1 MKGSSHSQ
9 AAGAQA
15 FRRRR
20 WGWLLP
26 LLVGAAFLAEIA
38 FLGRLD
44 MAKNAE
50 AVESWTTSFYR
61 RSGHWGDAV
70 GGGATPR
77 AGGDGDGEDEEIRR
91 CEQRL
96 EREDAVPYDRDFDRD
111 PVLVG
116 GAAKDWNKCY
126 VGCEFGFSASKT
138 PDATFGIAPDPSV
151 DGIIR
156 SMESSQYYSENNI
169 DVARGRGYKIVMT
182 TSLSSD
188 VPVGYFSWAEYDI
201 MAPVP
206 PKTEEALAAAFISNC
221 GARNFRLQALE
232 MLENLDVKIDS
243 YGSCHRNRDGKV
255 DKVDTLKRYRFSL
268 AFENSNEED
277 YVTEKFF
284 QSLVA
289 GSIPVIVGAP
299 NIQEFSPGEG
309 AILHIKELDDVAS
322 VAKTMKNIAS
332 NPDAFN
338 QSLRWKYDGPSDSFK
353 ALIDMAAVHSSCR
366 LCIHIATK
374 IHLKEEM
381 TPKFTNRP
389 CSCSSKK
396 GTVYHLFVRERG
408 RFKSESIYM
417 RSGQLTLGAL
427 ESAVLSKFRSLN
439 HIPVW
444 KDERPPSI
452 RGGDDL
458 KVYRIYPVGLTQ
470 RQALYGFRF
479 RDDSELE
486 QYIKDHPCAKLEGT
500 MLMPQPQLVSQS
512 AFSWTPGS
520 GAQRRHF
527 FHRSGHIELSNR
539 TGRTRDTTQRSA
551 RLSTCRPRP
560 AAQDLLD

>member
-1 MKGSSHSQ
+1 MKGSHLQSQ
-9 AAGAQA
+9 AAS
-15 FRRRR
+15 RRRR
-20 WGWLLP
+20 CGWLLP
-26 LLVGAAFLAEIA
+26 LLVGSAFLGEIA

-44 MAKNAE
+44 MSKNAA

-61 RSGHWGDAV
+61 LSSTWGADAPPGSGD
-70 GGGATPR
+70 
-77 AGGDGDGEDEEIRR
+77 DDDE
-91 CEQRL
+91 CEERL
-96 EREDAVPYDRDFDRD
+96 EREDAVPYDRDFERD

-116 GAAKDWNKCY
+116 GAAKDWNRCS
-126 VGCEFGFSASKT
+126 VGCEFGFPASKT

-151 DGIIR
+151 ESILR

-169 DVARGRGYKIVMT
+169 NAARGRGYQIVMT

-232 MLENLDVKIDS
+232 MLESLDVKIDS

-255 DKVDTLKRYRFSL
+255 DKVETLKRYKFSL

-284 QSLVA
+284 QSLVTGA
-289 GSIPVIVGAP
+289 IPVVVGAP

-309 AILHIKELDDVAS
+309 AILHIKELDDVIS
-322 VAKTMKNIAS
+322 VAKTMKHIAS

-374 IHLKEEM
+374 IHEKEER
-381 TPKFTNRP
+381 TPKFMNRS
-389 CSCSSKK
+389 CSCSSKR

-408 RFKSESIYM
+408 RFKTESIYL
-417 RSGQLTLGAL
+417 RSDQLTLGAL
-427 ESAVLSKFRSLN
+427 ESAVHDKFRSLK
-439 HIPVW
+439 HVPVW
-444 KDERPPSI
+444 KDERPSSI
-452 RGGDDL
+452 RGGDEL
-458 KVYRIYPVGLTQ
+458 KVYKIYPIGLTE
-470 RQALYGFRF
+470 RQALYKFQF
-479 RDDSELE
+479 SDDAEVAR
-486 QYIKDHPCAKLEGT
+486 YIKGHPCAKLE
-500 MLMPQPQLVSQS
+500 VI
-512 AFSWTPGS
+512 FV
-520 GAQRRHF
+520 
-527 FHRSGHIELSNR
+527 
-539 TGRTRDTTQRSA
+539 
-551 RLSTCRPRP
+551 
-560 AAQDLLD
+560 

>member
-1 MKGSSHSQ
+1 MKAPTNPQ
-9 AAGAQA
+9 AQPPAAA
-15 FRRRR
+15 ARRRR
-20 WGWLLP
+20 CGLLLP

-61 RSGHWGDAV
+61 RSTPAPWGKGGAPP
-70 GGGATPR
+70 GGG
-77 AGGDGDGEDEEIRR
+77 GSDEEEEEEIRR
-91 CEQRL
+91 CVERL

-126 VGCEFGFSASKT
+126 VGCDFGFSASKA
-138 PDATFGIAPDPSV
+138 PDATFGITQDPSV
-151 DGIIR
+151 DGILR
-156 SMESSQYYSENNI
+156 SMESSHYYSENNI

-255 DKVDTLKRYRFSL
+255 DKVETLKRYKFSL

-289 GSIPVIVGAP
+289 GSIPVVVGAP
-299 NIQEFSPGEG
+299 NIQEFSPGKG
-309 AILHIKELDDVAS
+309 AVLHIKELDDVAE
-322 VAKTMKNIAS
+322 VARTMKNIAS
-332 NPDAFN
+332 DPNAFN

-374 IHLKEEM
+374 IHEKEER
-381 TPKFTNRP
+381 TPKFMKRP
-389 CSCSSKK
+389 CSCSGKK
-396 GTVYHLFVRERG
+396 GKVYHLFVRERG
-408 RFKSESIYM
+408 RFKTESVYL
-417 RSGQLTLGAL
+417 RSDRLTLGAL
-427 ESAVLSKFRSLN
+427 ESAVIAKFRSLN

-444 KDERPPSI
+444 KDERPPNI
-452 RGGDDL
+452 RGGDEL
-458 KVYRIYPVGLTQ
+458 KSFLSSTRCKFLSTLATVPLGTVKKGLTSISY
-470 RQALYGFRF
+470 RQPMALMTGN
-479 RDDSELE
+479 
-486 QYIKDHPCAKLEGT
+486 KK
-500 MLMPQPQLVSQS
+500 
-512 AFSWTPGS
+512 
-520 GAQRRHF
+520 GA
-527 FHRSGHIELSNR
+527 
-539 TGRTRDTTQRSA
+539 
-551 RLSTCRPRP
+551 
-560 AAQDLLD
+560 AALLDLIPFFKYEATA